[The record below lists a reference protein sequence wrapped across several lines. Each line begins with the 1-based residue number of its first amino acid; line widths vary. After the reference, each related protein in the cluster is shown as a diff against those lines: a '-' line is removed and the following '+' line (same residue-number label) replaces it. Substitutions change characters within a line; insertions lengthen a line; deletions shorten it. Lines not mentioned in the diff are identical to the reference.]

1 MRYDVQYELIEL
13 LSSDHD
19 VRSAALAQLK
29 PVSEAALFAI
39 RRVLLLDPD
48 AKVRAQAAS
57 RMALAS
63 PHLQDQAA
71 RCLEDALADAM
82 PSVREAAARACGHLG
97 QQRSSTALTALA
109 LQDIAWRVRRAA
121 LLALAICGAS
131 SSIKTLRAA
140 LSDPFW
146 RVRQAALHALSALGE
161 ERPEDQQHIA
171 AQDAEMKPV
180 AAAALWYLRTRFAQ
194 VVDVHKFRPVPREN
208 EALWNAD
215 PAVITARLRKLPP
228 TELNWSELVPML
240 ADPHQPL
247 RILAAERLLA
257 HAPATIL
264 YQAADLLEAPGM
276 PHTVDTVW
284 ALYDAAG
291 NRSKELAGL
300 ILSAQSSGAGAL
312 LWACRFVQQSGV
324 EALLDAVYAHRQHP
338 DPRIRAQV
346 LRTLQIDSAARL
358 PLRQLAEA
366 ALYDPQECVRDAAA
380 FTLTT
385 AGDAAAMAQVFAQP
399 LSQFSLHAR
408 CALVEL
414 AAKQEQHSVL
424 HHATHDPHPLPR
436 SAALSALAIR
446 GLLVSP
452 GDYLADADPLI
463 RAAVLPAV
471 SAKWQQLLCADLDP
485 AVRREVVRL
494 ACKHDSDLDVALRSQ
509 LAVSASESADPAV
522 RALSCRLLK
531 LSAPSELRVLLALWR
546 DTVPAVRTAAAD
558 ALEAVAQQAEAEA
571 ARLLGES
578 GMLSE
583 TERSAAYCF
592 LLRNLHSATEQAP
605 AAAALLIQTLNGGQE
620 SAQVQAQLITL
631 AMLLPPA
638 VQAQLRPELQAHID
652 TQLAQLASPPVRPQ
666 ARPKS
671 HAVQAQAQ
679 PTYRALGRTQIQVS
693 ALGLSGAQ
701 GLQEAA
707 FRTAHARG
715 VNLFFWEPRYASLTR
730 FLRNLDNRS
739 SAVIVAGSYEADKEG
754 IERDVALALRRLQT
768 DYLDVFLLFWVRS
781 EERLSEEAQQCLQS
795 LKDQG
800 VIRAFGFSTHERELA
815 CKAIA
820 TGHWD
825 VLMTRHSAAHPG
837 AETQLLPV
845 AKAHGVGVLSFSA
858 LCYSRLLRAV
868 SGAPPESPVPV
879 SELPTA
885 AECYRYS
892 LSQEGVS
899 ACWSAPRYFAELDEN
914 LAVLDGLPL
923 SAARQQVLRQHGQS
937 VRSEGK
943 RFDALVRKG
952 HEGNQEGPAPQ
963 KLSELLQLL
972 MESADGGDDQEEG
985 VPPNLGRPRKRPQP
999 ARTVSKT
1006 SAQRTESL
1014 D

>member
-1 MRYDVQYELIEL
+1 MRYDVQYELIKI
-13 LSSDHD
+13 LSNDHD
-19 VRSAALAQLK
+19 ARSAALAQLK

-63 PHLQDQAA
+63 AHLHDQAA

-97 QQRSSTALTALA
+97 HQRSSSELTPLA

-121 LLALAICGAS
+121 LLALAICAAS

-161 ERPEDQQHIA
+161 EHPADQQHIA
-171 AQDAEMKPV
+171 AQDTEMKPV

-228 TELNWSELVPML
+228 AELNLSELIPML

-257 HAPATIL
+257 HAPASIL

-312 LWACRFVQQSGV
+312 LWACRFVQQSGA

-346 LRTLQIDSAARL
+346 LRTLQIDSAGRL

-366 ALYDPQECVRDAAA
+366 ALSDPQECVRDAAA
-380 FTLTT
+380 FTLTI
-385 AGDAAAMAQVFAQP
+385 AGDAAAMAQVFEQP

-408 CALVEL
+408 CALVAL
-414 AAKQEQHSVL
+414 AAKHEQHSIL

-436 SAALSALAIR
+436 SAALSALAVR

-452 GDYLADADPLI
+452 DDYLADADPLI
-463 RAAVLPAV
+463 RTAVLPAV
-471 SAKWQQLLCADLDP
+471 SAQWQQILCTDLDP
-485 AVRREVVRL
+485 VVRREVVRL
-494 ACKHDSDLDVALRSQ
+494 ACKQDSGLDAALRSQ

-531 LSAPSELRVLLALWR
+531 PSTASELRVLLALWR

-571 ARLLGES
+571 ARLLSDS

-583 TERSAAYCF
+583 EERSTAYCF
-592 LLRNLHSATEQAP
+592 LLRNLHSSTEQNS

-620 SAQVQAQLITL
+620 PAQVQTQLLTL

-638 VQAQLRPELQAHID
+638 VQAQLRPELQAH
-652 TQLAQLASPPVRPQ
+652 LGAQLASPPVSPQ
-666 ARPKS
+666 SRPKN

-701 GLQEAA
+701 GLQEVA

-730 FLRNLDNRS
+730 FLRNLPNRS
-739 SAVIVAGSYEADKEG
+739 NAVIVAGSYEADREG

-781 EERLSEEAQQCLQS
+781 EERLSDEARQCLQS

-845 AKAHGVGVLSFSA
+845 AKEHGVGVLSFSA

-868 SGAPPESPVPV
+868 PGAPMDSPVPV

-914 LAVLDGLPL
+914 LAVLDGMPLP
-923 SAARQQVLRQHGQS
+923 AERQQVLRQHGQS
-937 VRSEGK
+937 VRNEGK

-999 ARTVSKT
+999 ARIVSKT

>member
-13 LSSDHD
+13 LSNDHD
-19 VRSAALAQLK
+19 ARSAALAQLK

-63 PHLQDQAA
+63 AHLHDQAA

-97 QQRSSTALTALA
+97 QQRSSSALTPLA

-121 LLALAICGAS
+121 LLALAICAAS

-161 ERPEDQQHIA
+161 EHPADQQHIA
-171 AQDAEMKPV
+171 AQDTDMKPV

-228 TELNWSELVPML
+228 AELNLSELIPML

-257 HAPATIL
+257 HAPASIL

-358 PLRQLAEA
+358 PLRQLAEV

-380 FTLTT
+380 FTLTI
-385 AGDAAAMAQVFAQP
+385 AGDAAATAQVFAQP

-414 AAKQEQHSVL
+414 AAKHEQHSIL

-452 GDYLADADPLI
+452 DDYLADTDPLI

-471 SAKWQQLLCADLDP
+471 SAQWQQILCTDLDP

-494 ACKHDSDLDVALRSQ
+494 ACKQGSGLDAVLRSQ

-531 LSAPSELRVLLALWR
+531 PSASSDLRVLLALWR

-620 SAQVQAQLITL
+620 PAQVQAQLLTL
-631 AMLLPPA
+631 AMMLPPA
-638 VQAQLRPELQAHID
+638 VQAQLRPELQAH
-652 TQLAQLASPPVRPQ
+652 LGAQLASPPVSPQ
-666 ARPKS
+666 SRPKV

-679 PTYRALGRTQIQVS
+679 PTYRALGRTQLQVS

-701 GLQEAA
+701 GLQEVA

-730 FLRNLDNRS
+730 FLRNLPNRS

-781 EERLSEEAQQCLQS
+781 EERLSDEARQCLQS

-868 SGAPPESPVPV
+868 PGVPTEFPVLM

-899 ACWSAPRYFAELDEN
+899 ACWSAPRYFAELEEN
-914 LAVLDGLPL
+914 LAVLDGMPLP
-923 SAARQQVLRQHGQS
+923 AERQQVLRQHGQS
-937 VRSEGK
+937 VRNEGK

-985 VPPNLGRPRKRPQP
+985 VPPNLGRPRRRPQP

-1006 SAQRTESL
+1006 STQRTESL